1 MPVNIGRR
9 EFITLL
15 SGMAA
20 AWPLALRAQSGPAR
34 RIGVLT
40 GFAANDPEARSW
52 VKALVQ
58 GLQELGWTDGR
69 NIRIDDRW
77 AADERSR
84 VLALANEL
92 VELKPELIVACG
104 GPAAAA
110 LQRATRS
117 LPIVF
122 VQVVDPVAFG
132 LVTSLAHPGG
142 NLTGFM
148 HFEPS
153 MVGKW
158 LEVLKEAAPSI
169 TRGAVIFDP
178 NNPGSNVYLP
188 AIETVSPSTAVQL
201 TPTGV
206 RDAAE
211 IRRAIEAFAREPNGG
226 LIVLPNPVTL
236 AHREL
241 TIALAARHRLPA
253 VYPYRSYPASGGL
266 MSYGVDLKDMYRRA
280 ATYVDR
286 ILKGEKPAD
295 LPVQAP
301 TKFEL
306 IVNLKT
312 AKAMGLTIPES
323 FLLRADEV
331 IE

>member
-1 MPVNIGRR
+1 MMRRR
-9 EFITLL
+9 EFLTLL
-15 SGMAA
+15 GGAA
-20 AWPLALRAQSGPAR
+20 TWPIAAGAQQAERMR
-34 RIGVLT
+34 RIGVLAS
-40 GFAANDPEARSW
+40 FPPNDLEARAW

-58 GLQELGWTDGR
+58 GLQELGWTDGQ

-77 AADERSR
+77 AADARSR
-84 VLALANEL
+84 VPALANEL

-110 LQRATRS
+110 VHGVTHS

-122 VQVVDPVAFG
+122 VQVVDPVALG
-132 LVTSLAHPGG
+132 LVASLAHPGG
-142 NLTGFM
+142 NITGFM
-148 HFEPS
+148 HFEQS

-158 LEVLKEAAPSI
+158 VDVLKEAVPGI
-169 TRGAVIFDP
+169 TRAAVIFDP
-178 NNPGSNVYLP
+178 NNPASNVYLP
-188 AIETVSPSTAVQL
+188 AIETVSRSIAVQL

-206 RDAAE
+206 RDGAE
-211 IRRAIEAFAREPNGG
+211 IKGAIEAFAREPNGA

-236 AHREL
+236 VHHEL
-241 TIALAARHRLPA
+241 TIALAASHRLPA
-253 VYPYRSYPASGGL
+253 MYPYRIYPDSGGL
-266 MSYGVDLKDMYRRA
+266 MSYGVDVKDMYRRA
-280 ATYVDR
+280 AVYVDR
-286 ILKGEKPAD
+286 ILKGDRPAN

-312 AKAMGLTIPES
+312 AKAMGLTIAES

-331 IE
+331 ID

>member
-1 MPVNIGRR
+1 MKRR

-15 SGMAA
+15 GGAA
-20 AWPLALRAQSGPAR
+20 AWPLAARAQQPERIR
-34 RIGVLT
+34 RIAVLT
-40 GFAANDPEARSW
+40 GFPADDSETRAW
-52 VKALVQ
+52 VNSLVQ
-58 GLQELGWTDGR
+58 GLRELGWTDGQ
-69 NIRIDDRW
+69 NIRIDERW
-77 AADERSR
+77 AGDERTR
-84 VLALANEL
+84 LLALANEL

-110 LQRATRS
+110 LQGATRS

-132 LVTSLAHPGG
+132 LVASLAHPGG
-142 NLTGFM
+142 NITGFM
-148 HFEPS
+148 HFEQS

-158 LEVLKEAAPSI
+158 VDVLKEAVPGI
-169 TRGAVIFDP
+169 TRAAVIFDP
-178 NNPGSNVYLP
+178 NNPASNVYLP
-188 AIETVSPSTAVQL
+188 AIETVSRSIAVQL

-206 RDAAE
+206 RDGAE
-211 IRRAIEAFAREPNGG
+211 IKRAIEAFAREPNGA

-236 AHREL
+236 VHHEL
-241 TIALAARHRLPA
+241 TIALAASHRLPA
-253 VYPYRSYPASGGL
+253 MYPYRSYPDSGGL

-280 ATYVDR
+280 AVYVDR
-286 ILKGEKPAD
+286 ILKGDRPAD

-312 AKAMGLTIPES
+312 AKAMGLTIAES

-331 IE
+331 VD